1 MFMFYKFLSNL
12 VTCSRMLLL
21 VSLTLFAGQCDAADS
36 IRIFPQRFELHGPE
50 SLQRILVTSVSA
62 SAKRL
67 PGPIAHDVTIETSDP
82 DVAIVTDNIVHPVGN
97 GSAKI
102 IAKTTDGR
110 IAEAVLEVKNFEHPH
125 AWSFRHEVE
134 SVFARLGCSMGA
146 CHGALAG
153 KGGFRLSL
161 RGYDPA
167 ADWQTI
173 TLEAL
178 GRRIE
183 LADPGR
189 SLLLAKPT
197 GALPHKGGLKL
208 NFDARD
214 YQVLSGWIADGA
226 TGPQATDPVLERI
239 SVMPED
245 SMLMPGDRGQ
255 VLVQAHYSDG
265 LVKDVTH
272 WAKFSATDEAIAGVD
287 ESGKVDI
294 RGSGQGA
301 VLAWFGSK
309 VALARLTVPYANDLS
324 PDVYANA
331 PRRNFI
337 DNLILDQLETL
348 KLEPSPRCGD
358 EAFIRRA
365 TIDTIGRLPSEDEVM
380 DFLADQHSNKRD
392 HYIDSLL
399 STEEFVDYWSYKWSD
414 LLLINGTK
422 LRPEAVKAYYGWIRE
437 SVSKN
442 KPWDQLVREILT
454 ATGSSIDNG
463 ATNFYALHQDPEN
476 MTENAAQAFLGLS
489 IGCAKCHNHPL
500 EKWTN
505 DQYYGFANLFSRVRA
520 KGWGGDSRNGDGRR
534 TVYVTNQGELL
545 QPSTGK
551 PQPPAPLDS
560 EPLDFDDPR
569 DRRLVLA
576 EWLTSPENP
585 YFSRA
590 ITNRIW
596 KNFYGVALVE
606 AADDLRLSNPASNE
620 ALLDEAAIFLAENNF
635 DLKTLMREILRSEA
649 YQRSSQPLP
658 TNADESRYY
667 SRYYPRRMMAEVLL
681 DSIDQSLAT
690 STKFDT
696 VAFPGADKNATD
708 FYPEGTKAI
717 ELYDSAVE
725 SYFLTTFGRNTREIT
740 CECERSDEP
749 SMVQVLHM
757 SNGETLNPKL
767 KAENNR
773 ISQWI
778 TEGLSNEEII
788 DRLFI
793 VTLAR
798 YPGENEKN
806 SLLKVMAEYEE
817 GARREAIE
825 DACWSVLT
833 SGEFIFNH

>member
-1 MFMFYKFLSNL
+1 MLFRYFRYPQSHTRMIALVAFAFLLAPCGAAERMRVFPEHFQL
-12 VTCSRMLLL
+12 V
-21 VSLTLFAGQCDAADS
+21 
-36 IRIFPQRFELHGPE
+36 GPE
-50 SLQRILVTSVSA
+50 SLQKVVVTELSE
-62 SAKRL
+62 SAKQL
-67 PGPIAHDVTIETSDP
+67 PGPMVADVKIESSNSE
-82 DVAIVTDNIVHPVGN
+82 VAVVEGDIVRPVGN

-102 IAKTTDGR
+102 IATTSDGR
-110 IAEAVLEVKNFEHPH
+110 VAEANFEVKNFQQQH
-125 AWSFRHEVE
+125 AWSFRHDVE

-173 TLEAL
+173 TREAL

-208 NFDARD
+208 DVNSRD
-214 YQVLSGWIADGA
+214 YQVLSEWIADGA
-226 TGPQATDPVLERI
+226 IGPQQSDPVLEKI
-239 SVMPED
+239 SVLPED
-245 SMLMPGDRGQ
+245 SMLRPGDLAQ
-255 VLVQAHYSDG
+255 VLVMAHYSDG
-265 LVKDVTH
+265 MVKDVTH

-287 ESGKVDI
+287 EAGRVDV

-309 VALARLTVPYANDLS
+309 VALARLTVPYQNEVDAKVFAD
-324 PDVYANA
+324 A
-331 PRRNFI
+331 PKRNFI
-337 DNLILDQLETL
+337 DKLVLDQLEIL
-348 KLEPSPRCGD
+348 QLEPSPRCSD
-358 EAFIRRA
+358 EAFIRRS
-365 TIDTIGRLPSEDEVM
+365 TIDTIGRLPTAEEVQA
-380 DFLADQHSNKRD
+380 FLENENADKRDQH
-392 HYIDSLL
+392 IDTLL
-399 STEEFVDYWSYKWSD
+399 GGEEFVDYWSYKWSD
-414 LLLINGTK
+414 LLLINGTR
-422 LRPEAVKAYYGWIRE
+422 LRPEAVKAFYGWVRK
-437 SVSKN
+437 SVSEN
-442 KPWDQLVREILT
+442 KPWDQFVREVLT
-454 ATGSSIDNG
+454 ATGSSIENG

-520 KGWGGDSRNGDGRR
+520 KGWGGDARNGDGKR
-534 TVYVTNQGELL
+534 TVYVTTQGELL

-551 PQPPAPLDS
+551 PQPPAPLDA

-576 EWLTSPENP
+576 EWMTSADNP

-596 KNFYGVALVE
+596 KNFFGVALVE

-620 ALLDEAAIFLAENNF
+620 ALLDEAAEFLAENKF
-635 DLKTLMREILRSEA
+635 DLKTLMREILRSET
-649 YQRSSQPLP
+649 YQRSSEPLP
-658 TNADESRYY
+658 TNEDENRYY
-667 SRYYPRRMMAEVLL
+667 SRYYPRRLMAEVLL
-681 DSIDQSLAT
+681 DAIDQSLAT
-690 STKFDT
+690 TTKFDT
-696 VAFPGADKNATD
+696 VAFPGADKRATD

-717 ELYDSAVE
+717 ELFDSAVE

-757 SNGETLNPKL
+757 SNGDTLNPKL

-778 TEGLSNEEII
+778 DNGLSNEQII

-798 YPGENEKN
+798 HPSEEEKS

-817 GARREAIE
+817 TARREAIE
-825 DACWSVLT
+825 DACWSILT